1 MNTPKIK
8 YVIISLSPKIVLCE
22 VQIMEIP
29 NIKGVIR
36 HILDKNVNPN
46 DMQSINYDKIF
57 SIFYKNDSLITVLC
71 VTDINYPNGNAFKF
85 ITEIMN
91 KFRQKYDEENIK
103 NSSAYSYNQLFKKEI
118 ESLVEYYN
126 SNLDSKDSTKILQL
140 KDNLLDMN
148 NELIETVETINL
160 RGNELSINIEKAE
173 KLKKNTD
180 ELVINARKV
189 KNSVK
194 NIFPYKRILRFIV
207 IILSVYFI
215 LVIMCGG
222 RNLPNCSIL

>member
-36 HILDKNVNPN
+36 HILDKNVNLN

>member
-8 YVIISLSPKIVLCE
+8 YVIISLTPKIILCE

-194 NIFPYKRILRFIV
+194 NIFPYKRFLRFIV